1 MSHFL
6 SGQTDQQEKNIEAR
20 ALRVSLPI
28 ATGYTSTSLIKPDV
42 YQRTL
47 IGVRKDLMSRYMTNL
62 KSGKYRNPETG
73 AIDYDLGSV

>member
-1 MSHFL
+1 ML
-6 SGQTDQQEKNIEAR
+6 
-20 ALRVSLPI
+20 
-28 ATGYTSTSLIKPDV
+28 DV

-73 AIDYDLGSV
+73 AIDYDLALSDAQTLLTILSSLGITLMVGTTLNKASD